1 MKKIIIVLM
10 LVVMLALSACT
21 ADKTSEVTTP
31 KKVSAQQW
39 TYKLITQVCTYD
51 TGSNDV
57 ICKDLATKDE
67 TMLSNII
74 GSQASDGY
82 ELDEV
87 VLSPKGKTFAQTFIF
102 RKAYVAP
109 AEEAPA
115 E

>member
-1 MKKIIIVLM
+1 MKKIILG
-10 LVVMLALSACT
+10 LLLAVMLTLSACT
-21 ADKTSEVTTP
+21 ADKGGEVVAS
-31 KKVSAQQW
+31 KAASVQQW
-39 TYKLITQVCTYD
+39 TYKLVTQVCVFD
-51 TGSNDV
+51 TGSKDIV
-57 ICKDLATKDE
+57 CKDVATGDE
-67 TMLSNII
+67 TKLSNII

-87 VLSPKGKTFAQTFIF
+87 VLSPKGKSFAQTFIF